1 MKKLSPVLLVE
12 SIEAA
17 LPFWVDRLGFQKV
30 AEVPHGAHLGFVILV
45 QGAVEVMLQT
55 RASVAADIP
64 ALAQHPAGSF
74 LYVEVDDLDA
84 VAAKLKGA
92 ELVMPRR
99 QTPYGMDELIVH
111 APGGHVVAF
120 SAPVRS

>member
-1 MKKLSPVLLVE
+1 MKKLSPVLIVE

-17 LPFWVDRLGFQKV
+17 LPFWVDRLGFLKV

-55 RASVAADIP
+55 RASVAADVP
-64 ALAQHPAGSF
+64 ALAQQAAGSF
-74 LYVEVDDLDA
+74 LYIEVEDLDRL
-84 VAAKLKGA
+84 AAQLTGA
-92 ELVMPRR
+92 ELVIPRR
-99 QTPYGMDELIVH
+99 QTPYGMDEIIVH

-120 SAPVRS
+120 SAPLKS